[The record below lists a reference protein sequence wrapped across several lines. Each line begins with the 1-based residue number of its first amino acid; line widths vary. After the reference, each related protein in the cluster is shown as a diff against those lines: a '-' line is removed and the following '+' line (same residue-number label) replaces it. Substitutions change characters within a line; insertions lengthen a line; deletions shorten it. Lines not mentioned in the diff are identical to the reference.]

1 MKKKPAVGI
10 VSLGCPRNVV
20 DSESILGRLHLKGY
34 PIVDLENADI
44 GIVNTCAFIDDAK
57 KESIEAILAL
67 IDLKKKGTL
76 KKIIVYGCLSQR
88 YRQALAKELPQIDA
102 FVGRVS
108 LNHDTRVYTITP
120 RHSVYLKICEGC
132 VNHCSYCVI
141 PHIKGKFTSLDE
153 KSVVEQVKRFDA
165 ERVSELTI
173 VGQDITGY
181 GFDSGRKNGLAGL
194 LKKILPYSGHIPWVR
209 LLYLYPS
216 RITDELVRVIA
227 DSPRVCKYIDM
238 PIQHMNDRILA
249 RMNRKTRKSD
259 IMKIIEKVRRRIPQ
273 VALRTSVIVGF
284 PSETEKEFQELLH
297 FVKEMQF
304 ERLGAFMY
312 SREEGTVAYSLPR
325 QVPTKEKV
333 LRFDTLMAAQQE
345 VASEVN
351 QKFLGKRMEV
361 IIDEKTEDG
370 YLGRTQFDA
379 PEVDGVVYVSSSRAL
394 KQGDIVRVD
403 ITDTLEYDLVGK
415 AM

>member
-1 MKKKPAVGI
+1 
-10 VSLGCPRNVV
+10 
-20 DSESILGRLHLKGY
+20 
-34 PIVDLENADI
+34 
-44 GIVNTCAFIDDAK
+44 
-57 KESIEAILAL
+57 
-67 IDLKKKGTL
+67 
-76 KKIIVYGCLSQR
+76 
-88 YRQALAKELPQIDA
+88 
-102 FVGRVS
+102 
-108 LNHDTRVYTITP
+108 
-120 RHSVYLKICEGC
+120 

-238 PIQHMNDRILA
+238 PIQHVNDRILA

-361 IIDEKTEDG
+361 IIDEKTVDG